1 MKEHMNDQ
9 LTKST
14 ALTLATVSSFTTP
27 FLMSSINVALP
38 TIGRVFEMHAVLLSW
53 VATSYI
59 LSSVVFLVPFGR
71 LADIHGRKRMLLWGY
86 IVFTISNLACGFSN
100 SAFILILFRIIQGI
114 GSAMVFATSMAIL
127 VSVFPPKERGRALG
141 ITVAAVY
148 FGLTAG
154 PFLGGLLTEHLSWRG
169 VFLVNVPLG
178 IILIFL
184 TVFRLKGEWAEAKDD
199 KFDLIGS
206 LIYGIG
212 LITLIY
218 GLTRL
223 PALKGVGLMII
234 GIIGILSFIKWV
246 DRVKNP
252 IFDLSLFRENRV
264 FAFSNLTALISYSA
278 TSGVAFLLSLYLQ
291 HIKALSPQGAGLVLI
306 AQPIVQTFFSPL
318 AGTLSDRIEPRIV
331 ASSGMMFT
339 TAGLFLLIFLG
350 ANSGF
355 PFIISALVILGF
367 GFAFFSSPNTNA
379 VMSSVERRFL
389 GLASGSLGTMRMV
402 GSMTSMGIATLI
414 FNLFIGEVQITPEVH
429 SAFMKGIKTAF
440 IIFTLLCFTG
450 IFASLVRGKL
460 RSAPEGSP
468 VNGLLPK

>member
-1 MKEHMNDQ
+1 MNDQ
-9 LTKST
+9 LTKRT
-14 ALTLATVSSFTTP
+14 ALTLATISSFTTP

-38 TIGRVFEMHAVLLSW
+38 TIGRIFEMHAVLLSW

-86 IVFTISNLACGFSN
+86 VVFTLSNLVCGLSN
-100 SAFILILFRIIQGI
+100 SAFVLISFRVIQGI
-114 GSAMVFATSMAIL
+114 GSAMVFATSAAIL

-169 VFLVNVPLG
+169 IFLVNVPLG

-184 TVFRLKGEWAEAKDD
+184 TAFRLKGEWAEAKDD

-206 LIYGIG
+206 LIYGVG

-223 PALKGVGLMII
+223 PTIKGVGLIII
-234 GIIGILSFIKWV
+234 GIIGILSFIKWI

-252 IFDLSLFRENRV
+252 IFKLDLFRENRV

-278 TSGVAFLLSLYLQ
+278 TSAVAFLLSLYLQ
-291 HIKALSPQGAGLVLI
+291 HIKALSPQDAGLILI
-306 AQPIVQTFFSPL
+306 AQPIVQTIFSPI
-318 AGTLSDRIEPRIV
+318 AGILSDRIEPRIV

-339 TAGLFLLIFLG
+339 TLGLFVLIFLG
-350 ANSGF
+350 ADSGF
-355 PFIISALVILGF
+355 SFIISALVILGF

-379 VMSSVERRFL
+379 VVSSVEKRYL
-389 GLASGSLGTMRMV
+389 SLASGSLGTMRMV
-402 GSMTSMGIATLI
+402 GSMTSMGIATLV
-414 FNLFIGEVQITPEVH
+414 FTLFIGEVQITPEVH

-440 IIFTLLCFTG
+440 IIFTVLCFGG

-460 RSAPEGSP
+460 RSAPVGSQ
-468 VNGLLPK
+468 VNGLLQK